1 MYNYYEN
8 MEKELIYSYYIRI
21 VDEIKPYEKITIK
34 NSVEIINTS
43 NNTYVIK
50 KKTNKNLDYIYDYLT
65 SWYNYYSAYSLVRD
79 LLYQYTNYNET
90 ISLSTLPVYYLDTN
104 VRITVKDIE
113 SGIDGDYMV
122 DSISIPLDSS
132 SLMSINATKAWEK
145 L

>member
-1 MYNYYEN
+1 MLCK
-8 MEKELIYSYYIRI
+8 EK
-21 VDEIKPYEKITIK
+21 
-34 NSVEIINTS
+34 TS
-43 NNTYVIK
+43 SK
-50 KKTNKNLDYIYDYLT
+50 G
-65 SWYNYYSAYSLVRD
+65 
-79 LLYQYTNYNET
+79 
-90 ISLSTLPVYYLDTN
+90 YYLDTN

>member
-1 MYNYYEN
+1 M
-8 MEKELIYSYYIRI
+8 MK
-21 VDEIKPYEKITIK
+21 
-34 NSVEIINTS
+34 
-43 NNTYVIK
+43 
-50 KKTNKNLDYIYDYLT
+50 
-65 SWYNYYSAYSLVRD
+65 D

-104 VRITVKDIE
+104 VRITVKDTE

-132 SLMSINATKAWEK
+132 SLMNINATKAWEK

>member
-1 MYNYYEN
+1 M
-8 MEKELIYSYYIRI
+8 
-21 VDEIKPYEKITIK
+21 
-34 NSVEIINTS
+34 
-43 NNTYVIK
+43 
-50 KKTNKNLDYIYDYLT
+50 
-65 SWYNYYSAYSLVRD
+65 
-79 LLYQYTNYNET
+79 YQYTNYNET

-132 SLMSINATKAWEK
+132 SLMNINATKAWEK